1 MSEKKRNQR
10 YKAAIIFLIP
20 FLVLLSSSMLF
31 YTGFSP
37 EDTTNN
43 GKLINPPIALGD
55 IKVEGLQVD
64 FPGKWIVMHF
74 LNGPCEESCWE
85 SLYKTRQVNKRL
97 GRESQRVSRYLVL
110 PDLGMLSGDDLLKL
124 SKEYP
129 KLNIKKINLQDFPGI
144 ISMNNLEGTYLLFD
158 PLGNGILLYSS
169 NLPGGELLED
179 LKKLLNNSKVG

>member
-1 MSEKKRNQR
+1 MSDKKRNQR
-10 YKAAIIFLIP
+10 YKAATIFLIP
-20 FLVLLSSSMLF
+20 FLVLLASSMLF

-55 IKVEGLQVD
+55 IKVEGLQVE
-64 FPGKWIVMHF
+64 FPGKWIVIHF
-74 LNGPCEESCWE
+74 QNGPCKESCWG

-97 GRESQRVSRYLVL
+97 GKDSQRVSRYLVL
-110 PDLGMLSGDDLLKL
+110 PDLGMLSRDDLSKL

-129 KLNIKKINLQDFPGI
+129 KLNIKKISLQNFPRI
-144 ISMNNLEGTYLLFD
+144 VSMNNLESTYLLFD

-169 NLPGGELLED
+169 NISGGELLED